1 MENAQ
6 DPVSIPAAPPYS
18 LLKNLVASLAQ
29 VKVLSMANFRKKK
42 TKRQVRCTMCT
53 PYKWLGNSKERI
65 KPKYRIERKEFSVM
79 T

>member
-1 MENAQ
+1 MANAQ
-6 DPVSIPAAPPYS
+6 DPVSIPAAPPYC
-18 LLKNLVASLAQ
+18 LLKNLEASLAQ
-29 VKVLSMANFRKKK
+29 VNVLSMANFRKKK

-65 KPKYRIERKEFSVM
+65 KPKYRLNRREFSVM